1 MTKSKVSIIIPHYN
15 GIEVLSECLD
25 SLFQSTYRNME
36 VIVVDNGSS
45 DDSVD
50 WLKINHSQV
59 IVIENDKNLGYA
71 GGCNAGALV
80 ASGEYLLFLNN
91 DTIHSPDF
99 VELLAD
105 FLDLNSKVAAVQ
117 PKILNYFHK
126 DQFDYA
132 GGAGGW

>member
-25 SLFQSTYRNME
+25 SLFKSTYPNIE

-50 WLKINHSQV
+50 WLKTNHSQV

-71 GGCNAGALV
+71 G
-80 ASGEYLLFLNN
+80 
-91 DTIHSPDF
+91 
-99 VELLAD
+99 
-105 FLDLNSKVAAVQ
+105 
-117 PKILNYFHK
+117 
-126 DQFDYA
+126 
-132 GGAGGW
+132 

>member
-25 SLFQSTYRNME
+25 SLFQSTYPNIE

-50 WLKINHSQV
+50 WLKTNHSQV

-71 GGCNAGALV
+71 GGCNVGALA

-91 DTIHSPDF
+91 DTIHNPDF

-105 FLDLNSKVAAVQ
+105 FW
-117 PKILNYFHK
+117 I
-126 DQFDYA
+126 
-132 GGAGGW
+132 

>member
-25 SLFQSTYRNME
+25 SLFQSTYPNIE
-36 VIVVDNGSS
+36 VIVIDNGSS

-50 WLKINHSQV
+50 WLKTNHSQV

-71 GGCNAGALV
+71 GGCNVGALA

-91 DTIHSPDF
+91 DTIHNPDF

-126 DQFDYA
+126 DQFA
-132 GGAGGW
+132 LISQVP

>member
-1 MTKSKVSIIIPHYN
+1 M
-15 GIEVLSECLD
+15 
-25 SLFQSTYRNME
+25 FQSTYPNIE

-71 GGCNAGALV
+71 GGCNTGALA

-91 DTIHSPDF
+91 DTIHNPDF